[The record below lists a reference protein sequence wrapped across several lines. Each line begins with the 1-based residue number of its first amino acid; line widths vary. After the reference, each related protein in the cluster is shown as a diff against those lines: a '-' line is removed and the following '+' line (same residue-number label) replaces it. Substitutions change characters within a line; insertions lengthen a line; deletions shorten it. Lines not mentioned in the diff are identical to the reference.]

1 MDIMVENEI
10 WWLLITLGSP
20 SLWKSQKL
28 WTFSVAPFTK
38 CGWRSDLSSWRP
50 GHDNVIMMTE
60 ADDSFD
66 NVNET
71 EMYFLWSRQVVHG
84 RKKAVTWWLTTMNQQ
99 FESGQKHSPCDQW
112 PQRNQFENESLV
124 VRPPHIESSWIIVS
138 QPESSLLWTE
148 WSMQYHAM
156 PCHAM
161 SCIIVGHLSINIPPS
176 TEQTRNAVPPS
187 RVTALY
193 FCTVPKNTQKYQK
206 LPPKVT
212 VSTPNCQCP
221 GTNQK
226 YCASQQGDCKHI
238 GYCDPNATCKKKANM
253 SFCDIPMLCWIKMC
267 LCIVR
272 CIYSGYSETFFS
284 PRLASLDSIGSA
296 NATRDGLVSSKGG
309 RWALANTNTNAT
321 NTNANINQTWK
332 YKHKY
337 KNAGNGIQCMDSN
350 GTLSA
355 LPGQQVEASVN
366 LFFVFLEKI

>member
-71 EMYFLWSRQVVHG
+71 EMYFLWSHQVVHG

-156 PCHAM
+156 SCHAMPCHAL
-161 SCIIVGHLSINIPPS
+161 LSVILVSISPPA
-176 TEQTRNAVPPS
+176 RNKLEMLCLPAGW
-187 RVTALY
+187 LH
-193 FCTVPKNTQKYQK
+193 CTSVLYQK
-206 LPPKVT
+206 IPK
-212 VSTPNCQCP
+212 STKNYP
-221 GTNQK
+221 QK
-226 YCASQQGDCKHI
+226 
-238 GYCDPNATCKKKANM
+238 
-253 SFCDIPMLCWIKMC
+253 
-267 LCIVR
+267 
-272 CIYSGYSETFFS
+272 
-284 PRLASLDSIGSA
+284 
-296 NATRDGLVSSKGG
+296 
-309 RWALANTNTNAT
+309 
-321 NTNANINQTWK
+321 
-332 YKHKY
+332 
-337 KNAGNGIQCMDSN
+337 
-350 GTLSA
+350 
-355 LPGQQVEASVN
+355 
-366 LFFVFLEKI
+366 